1 MKRMTS
7 VIVKSLFAILI
18 SGGPLA
24 LGAHAQ
30 DDSAIT
36 ANVPFAFSVGSQ
48 EIAAGSYKLR
58 LTSDRFQ
65 LSVRNVLTGN
75 EQIFAVRPEVE
86 RKFTSEGRLMFQ
98 VCDGRIYLAEIH
110 VPGTNRFSETVS
122 GGVGGGAG
130 AAACSKGNSTVVA
143 LR

>member
-24 LGAHAQ
+24 LAAHAQ
-30 DDSAIT
+30 EDSAIT
-36 ANVPFAFSVGSQ
+36 AHVPFAFSIGNQ
-48 EIAAGSYKLR
+48 EIAAGTYQLR

-65 LSVRNVLTGN
+65 MFVRNVLTGK
-75 EQIFAVRPEVE
+75 EKIFAVRPERE
-86 RKFTSEGRLMFQ
+86 RKVTSRGRLMFQ
-98 VCDGRIYLAEIH
+98 VCDGHIYLAEIH
-110 VPGTNRFSETVS
+110 ISGTNLFSETVN
-122 GGVGGGAG
+122 GRTHRDAD
-130 AAACSKGNSTVVA
+130 ATTCSKENSTTAA

>member
-7 VIVKSLFAILI
+7 VIVKSLFVILI

-24 LGAHAQ
+24 LAAHAQ

-36 ANVPFAFSVGSQ
+36 ANVPFAFSVGNQ
-48 EIAAGSYKLR
+48 EIAAGTYQLR

-65 LSVRNVLTGN
+65 MSVRNMLTGK
-75 EQIFAVRPEVE
+75 EQLFLVKPEVE
-86 RKFTSEGRLMFQ
+86 RKVTSRGRLMFR
-98 VCDGRIYLAEIH
+98 VCDGHSYLAEIH
-110 VPGTNRFSETVS
+110 ISGTTLFSETVN
-122 GGVGGGAG
+122 GRAQRCADATTGA
-130 AAACSKGNSTVVA
+130 KENSTIVA